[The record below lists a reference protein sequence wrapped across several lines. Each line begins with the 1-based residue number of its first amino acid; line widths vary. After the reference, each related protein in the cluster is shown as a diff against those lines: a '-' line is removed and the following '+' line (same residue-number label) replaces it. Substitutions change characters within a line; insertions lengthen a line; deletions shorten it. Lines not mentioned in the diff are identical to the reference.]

1 MGPHFLN
8 TALDFPY
15 SRMLKT
21 RLQALFIYYLLL
33 IFSTLASPTHQ
44 PPSLKSPI
52 SDHPL
57 SLRSQP
63 SPSISDLKPSPTPSP
78 TICPISILT
87 LQASIS
93 DLKPHPHPPSLRSQ
107 LSLSKLRSP
116 ISSLTLTLHLFD
128 LNPHPPSPISS
139 RHPHPPSLRFQ
150 PSPSIFDLKPSSSP
164 LPSICSISSP
174 HTPPSSH
181 RQRGLV
187 SLSLCNQKKLRE
199 TQIRFCKVR
208 SSMAFQFH

>member
-1 MGPHFLN
+1 M
-8 TALDFPY
+8 
-15 SRMLKT
+15 
-21 RLQALFIYYLLL
+21 LL

-63 SPSISDLKPSPTPSP
+63 SPSISNLKPSPS
-78 TICPISILT
+78 ICPISILT

-116 ISSLTLTLHLFD
+116 ILSLTLTLHLFD

-139 RHPHPPSLRFQ
+139 PHPHPPSLRSQ
-150 PSPSIFDLKPSSSP
+150 PSPSIFDLKPSSS
-164 LPSICSISSP
+164 LSPSICSISSP
-174 HTPPSSH
+174 HTPPSLR
-181 RQRGLV
+181 RQRGLM
-187 SLSLCNQKKLRE
+187 SLSLYV
-199 TQIRFCKVR
+199 IRK
-208 SSMAFQFH
+208 S

>member
-1 MGPHFLN
+1 M
-8 TALDFPY
+8 
-15 SRMLKT
+15 
-21 RLQALFIYYLLL
+21 FIYYLLL

-63 SPSISDLKPSPTPSP
+63 SPSIFDLKPSPSPSP
-78 TICPISILT
+78 SICPISILT

-116 ISSLTLTLHLFD
+116 ISS
-128 LNPHPPSPISS
+128 P
-139 RHPHPPSLRFQ
+139 HPHPPSFRSQ

-174 HTPPSSH
+174 HTPPSLH

-208 SSMAFQFH
+208 SSMAFQFR